1 MPKKSTLYVMLI
13 SFTAALAGLLFGLDT
28 AIISGALK
36 FISHDFQLQHKTYM
50 QEYIVSAVL
59 FGAIFGTIWAGWLSK
74 LIGRKLVLMFAGI
87 VFAVGSLLS
96 ASAHSAEML
105 IIYRV
110 ILGLSVGMAV
120 LITPIYLSEMAP
132 KERRGGVIT
141 MYQVMVYV
149 GILLAFIIDTYF
161 SYTASWRWMLGIIA
175 IPAVVMAVLIS
186 CLPRSPRWLV
196 MVNYSDKARAVLKKI
211 REHQSEVKAELKE
224 IKDAVAIKQSGWHL
238 FFTSK
243 IFRRVIV
250 LGIILQFMQQFTGI
264 NMVLYYAPKV
274 LSLAG
279 LATTAQQMW
288 ATIAIGIVNVIACA
302 ASIYLVDRWGRKP
315 LMYAGFWGMSI
326 SLFGLALMYYLGP
339 AHGFAIQLL
348 AIIFIMLFLITFAFS
363 AGPIVWILCAEI
375 FPLNARDFSM
385 VTAVLTNWICNFIL
399 ALTFLSVLNGAGPVF
414 TFGGF
419 AVINLIGVA
428 LIFWLLPETK
438 GVSLEKIEQNLLK
451 GKRLRDLGEQ
461 V

>member
-1 MPKKSTLYVMLI
+1 
-13 SFTAALAGLLFGLDT
+13 
-28 AIISGALK
+28 
-36 FISHDFQLQHKTYM
+36 
-50 QEYIVSAVL
+50 
-59 FGAIFGTIWAGWLSK
+59 
-74 LIGRKLVLMFAGI
+74 
-87 VFAVGSLLS
+87 
-96 ASAHSAEML
+96 
-105 IIYRV
+105 
-110 ILGLSVGMAV
+110 
-120 LITPIYLSEMAP
+120 
-132 KERRGGVIT
+132 
-141 MYQVMVYV
+141 
-149 GILLAFIIDTYF
+149 
-161 SYTASWRWMLGIIA
+161 
-175 IPAVVMAVLIS
+175 
-186 CLPRSPRWLV
+186 
-196 MVNYSDKARAVLKKI
+196 
-211 REHQSEVKAELKE
+211 
-224 IKDAVAIKQSGWHL
+224 
-238 FFTSK
+238 
-243 IFRRVIV
+243 
-250 LGIILQFMQQFTGI
+250 
-264 NMVLYYAPKV
+264 
-274 LSLAG
+274 
-279 LATTAQQMW
+279 
-288 ATIAIGIVNVIACA
+288 
-302 ASIYLVDRWGRKP
+302 
-315 LMYAGFWGMSI
+315 MYAGFWGMSI